1 MAPDT
6 ISRASIKT
14 GPNAELV
21 QFNDVRLGCI
31 GIWGAKIGGKRA
43 MSVCHHSPHLTR
55 HHIYVPVVARICG
68 MYFFQKA
75 HCRNLGPRPISL
87 AFVANCK

>member
-31 GIWGAKIGGKRA
+31 GIWGAKIEEE
-43 MSVCHHSPHLTR
+43 SDECLSP
-55 HHIYVPVVARICG
+55 
-68 MYFFQKA
+68 
-75 HCRNLGPRPISL
+75 
-87 AFVANCK
+87 